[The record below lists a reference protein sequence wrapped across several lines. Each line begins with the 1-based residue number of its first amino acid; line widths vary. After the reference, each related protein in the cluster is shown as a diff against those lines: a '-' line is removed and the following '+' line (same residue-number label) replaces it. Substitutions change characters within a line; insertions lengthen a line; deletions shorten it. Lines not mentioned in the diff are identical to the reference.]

1 MQVVYRECVGSTNDC
16 VREMGD
22 EFALVY
28 VGKQQEGRGQRG
40 NSWESE
46 PYKNLTFSFLLHP
59 TFLPAENQFEL
70 SMVVSLSIVATLERY
85 GLNPLIKWPNDIY
98 VGDKKICGILIEND
112 ISGSGALS
120 RSVVG
125 IGLNINQSLFL
136 SDAPNPTSVVLEC
149 GREHAVTEVLHTFC
163 EEFMSLY
170 TSFSKSELLNIEEVY
185 TSHLYRLGVEA
196 KYRDAEG
203 EFMGTIRGIAEWG
216 TLVIEKEN
224 GEECHYQFKEVTYIN
239 V

>member
-1 MQVVYRECVGSTNDC
+1 MQIVYKECTGSTNDC
-16 VREMGD
+16 VREIAS

-59 TFLPAENQFEL
+59 TFLPAEKQFEL

-85 GLNPLIKWPNDIY
+85 GLKPLIKWPNDIY
-98 VGDKKICGILIEND
+98 IGDKKICGILIEND
-112 ISGSGALS
+112 ISGSGVLS

-136 SDAPNPTSVVLEC
+136 SDAPNPTSILLESGKEYNIEDVLN
-149 GREHAVTEVLHTFC
+149 TFC
-163 EEFMSLY
+163 TEFMSLY
-170 TSFSKSELLNIEEVY
+170 VPFSKAELANIEKVY
-185 TSHLYRLGVEA
+185 TSLLYRLGVKA
-196 KYRDAEG
+196 TYRDATG
-203 EFMGTIRGIAEWG
+203 EFMGIIRGIAEWG
-216 TLVIEKEN
+216 MLVIEKEN
-224 GEECHYQFKEVTYIN
+224 GEKCHYQFKEVAYLGC
-239 V
+239 